1 MELKIEIF
9 YGFIST
15 MRYTNLMA
23 VSSLDLLS
31 LSLHADPARYCLSKS
46 HILNIRLRLLRRPE
60 KPNNDAIF
68 CRINNFQDTW
78 TKRISSVRVIIPR
91 NMAKPSHMRKLLP
104 VKWTGVVLKYFGKR
118 IQSIFRMSQF
128 LVTFF

>member
-31 LSLHADPARYCLSKS
+31 LSLHADLGIVSKS
-46 HILNIRLRLLRRPE
+46 HILNIHLRPLRRPE

-68 CRINNFQDTW
+68 CWINNRFGIDHQTVSVQ
-78 TKRISSVRVIIPR
+78 TKDRII
-91 NMAKPSHMRKLLP
+91 
-104 VKWTGVVLKYFGKR
+104 G
-118 IQSIFRMSQF
+118 RMS
-128 LVTFF
+128 

>member
-46 HILNIRLRLLRRPE
+46 HILNIRLRPLRRPE

-68 CRINNFQDTW
+68 CRINNRFGIDHEPVAVQ
-78 TKRISSVRVIIPR
+78 TKDRII
-91 NMAKPSHMRKLLP
+91 
-104 VKWTGVVLKYFGKR
+104 G
-118 IQSIFRMSQF
+118 RMSESYF
-128 LVTFF
+128 LYFLL